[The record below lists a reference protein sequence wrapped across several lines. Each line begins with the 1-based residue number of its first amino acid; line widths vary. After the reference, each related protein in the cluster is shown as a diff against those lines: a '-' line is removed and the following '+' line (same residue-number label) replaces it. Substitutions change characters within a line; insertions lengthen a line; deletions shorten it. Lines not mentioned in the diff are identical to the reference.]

1 LNFAQQFIN
10 LKVAQTFMPYAAF
23 KQVQQDVKYVYEYLA
38 LDEQQRNVLYG
49 TLMETIKPTLKQLI
63 STGEK
68 ILIDEVTQ
76 MGLIESCIVK
86 MGAMRG
92 ALG

>member
-1 LNFAQQFIN
+1 
-10 LKVAQTFMPYAAF
+10 
-23 KQVQQDVKYVYEYLA
+23 VKFVYEYIA
-38 LDEQQRNVLYG
+38 LEEQQRNVLYW
-49 TLMETIKPTLKQLI
+49 TLIETIKPTLKQLI

-76 MGLIESCIVK
+76 MGLRESCIVK

>member
-1 LNFAQQFIN
+1 MNISRL
-10 LKVAQTFMPYAAF
+10 
-23 KQVQQDVKYVYEYLA
+23 
-38 LDEQQRNVLYG
+38 RNSGVMFYIG
-49 TLMETIKPTLKQLI
+49 LMETIKPTLRQLI

-86 MGAMRG
+86 MGALRRT
-92 ALG
+92 LG